1 MNAFRFSD
9 NFNDSTALKMSEL
22 EKNNFSNMQLL
33 KSIYDDSF
41 DVANDFFRGDVEG
54 FKSKSSAKKVFEQTK
69 TAAKKAD
76 KNAKASAKKV
86 NDAKKKVDA
95 AKKDAAKTVEDA
107 KQDVEDAEKDA
118 DEAKEEA
125 KEANEEAEDA
135 EEVAVVDEGDGEEKF
150 ANYSDGE
157 GFDSD
162 NNSDSDEGPI
172 EGMKSKKKKKSSKK
186 KSSSKKNK
194 GSKYPEIIPSPDL
207 IGWAVQKA
215 KGTKNDETMVKNILN
230 SLFVTFLSFLIAHN
244 WYYTFFVNPTKF
256 RFDDTFSFLS
266 ENDFT
271 HFFTIYIVQIVTTIE
286 TFIMESIPGKFNFVM
301 ENTPFGK
308 RSIFFFILSAS
319 LASVPYFLK
328 QLKSIFEYLRNQI
341 NRLINVI
348 RNYNKSPVGLRNY
361 IHDLISKFFNSIL
374 LFKGNALLSGVIG
387 IIFVVKYMKNIM
399 VDHSKGIIENA
410 TEVIPSFFTKLLSGT
425 IFYIIFLVF
434 KFAMFY
440 QPTIAFSSFIIT
452 AYMFYFSIVRLP
464 KINGIGG
471 AFIAVTENNKH
482 MNDGRVMFK
491 LDVFS
496 KFKNGIED
504 ALRFIMQNS
513 HQIILLFTL
522 KANIGNLLKIES
534 KTFKTTLL
542 TGGIAGVFKLLYSVL
557 EKYGIG
563 ESEVKE
569 LGNEFQ
575 ELSKEIQENIEKPD
589 LKKIPNAETMFERI
603 YKPYKSV

>member
-1 MNAFRFSD
+1 MNALQFSD
-9 NFNDSTALKMSEL
+9 NLKDLTAIKLSEL
-22 EKNNFSNMQLL
+22 EKNNFSNMKML

-41 DVANDFFRGDVEG
+41 DVANDFFRGGAEG
-54 FKSKSSAKKVFEQTK
+54 FKSSPKKAFEQTK

-86 NDAKKKVDA
+86 NEAKKKVDA
-95 AKKDAAKTVEDA
+95 AKKDADKTVEDA

-118 DEAKEEA
+118 DEANE
-125 KEANEEAEDA
+125 EANEANEAVENA
-135 EEVAVVDEGDGEEKF
+135 EEVAVVAEGDEEDKDEEF
-150 ANYSDGE
+150 ANYNDSDSDSENE
-157 GFDSD
+157 GFDNGS
-162 NNSDSDEGPI
+162 I
-172 EGMKSKKKKKSSKK
+172 EGMKSKKKSSKKSS
-186 KSSSKKNK
+186 KNK
-194 GSKYPEIIPSPDL
+194 GSKYPETIPSPDL

-215 KGTKNDETMVKNILN
+215 QGTKNDETMVKNILN

-256 RFDDTFSFLS
+256 RFEDTFSFLS

-328 QLKSIFEYLRNQI
+328 QVKSIFEYLRNQI
-341 NRLINVI
+341 NRLIDVI

-361 IHDLISKFFNSIL
+361 IHDIISKFFNSIL
-374 LFKGNALLSGVIG
+374 LFKGNAQLSSLIG
-387 IIFVVKYMKNIM
+387 IIFVMKYMKNVI
-399 VDHSKGIIENA
+399 VDHSKGFIENA

-471 AFIAVTENNKH
+471 AFIAVSENNKH
-482 MNDGRVMFK
+482 MNDGRVLFK

-496 KFKNGIED
+496 KFQNGIED

-513 HQIILLFTL
+513 HQIIILFTL
-522 KANIGNLLKIES
+522 KSNIGRIINVES
-534 KTFKTTLL
+534 KTFKTLLL

-563 ESEVKE
+563 NSEVKE
-569 LGNEFQ
+569 LSNEFQ
-575 ELSKEIQENIEKPD
+575 ELSKEIQENIEKTD

>member
-9 NFNDSTALKMSEL
+9 NFNDLTALKITEL

-41 DVANDFFRGDVEG
+41 DVANDFFCGGVEG
-54 FKSKSSAKKVFEQTK
+54 FKSKSSA
-69 TAAKKAD
+69 
-76 KNAKASAKKV
+76 
-86 NDAKKKVDA
+86 
-95 AKKDAAKTVEDA
+95 
-107 KQDVEDAEKDA
+107 
-118 DEAKEEA
+118 EEA
-125 KEANEEAEDA
+125 KEGNEKDK
-135 EEVAVVDEGDGEEKF
+135 EGNEKDKERF
-150 ANYSDGE
+150 DNDVE
-157 GFDSD
+157 GFDND
-162 NNSDSDEGPI
+162 NDDDGLI
-172 EGMKSKKKKKSSKK
+172 EGMKSKKKNK
-186 KSSSKKNK
+186 SKKNK
-194 GSKYPEIIPSPDL
+194 GSKYPEIIPSFDL
-207 IGWAVQKA
+207 IGWAIRKA
-215 KGTKNDETMVKNILN
+215 KGTKNDETMVKNILS
-230 SLFVTFLSFLIAHN
+230 SLFVTFLSYLIAHN

-256 RFDDTFSFLS
+256 RLAKTFEFLS
-266 ENDFT
+266 ENDFI
-271 HFFTIYIVQIVTTIE
+271 HIFTIYIVQIITTIE
-286 TFIMESIPGKFNFVM
+286 NFIMESIPGKFNFIM
-301 ENTPFGK
+301 DYTPFGK

-341 NRLINVI
+341 NRLIDVI

-361 IHDLISKFFNSIL
+361 IHDIISKFFNSIL
-374 LFKGNALLSGVIG
+374 LFKGNALLSSLIG
-387 IIFVVKYMKNIM
+387 ILYFIKYKNNIIY
-399 VDHSKGIIENA
+399 DDSKGIVENV
-410 TEVIPSFFTKLLSGT
+410 TDVIPSFVTKLASGS
-425 IFYIIFLVF
+425 IFFIIWIVL

-440 QPTIAFSSFIIT
+440 QPTVAFSSFIIT

-471 AFIAVTENNKH
+471 AFIAVAENNKH

-496 KFKNGIED
+496 KFQNGIED

-513 HQIILLFTL
+513 QQIIMLFTL
-522 KANIGNLLKIES
+522 KSNIGNLLNIKS

-542 TGGIAGVFKLLYSVL
+542 TGGITGAFKLLYSVL

-575 ELSKEIQENIEKPD
+575 ELSKEIQENIEKQD
-589 LKKIPNAETMFERI
+589 LKKIPNPETMFERI

>member
-9 NFNDSTALKMSEL
+9 KFNDSTALKMTEL

-41 DVANDFFRGDVEG
+41 DVANDFFHGGVEG
-54 FKSKSSAKKVFEQTK
+54 FKSSPKKVFEQTK

-76 KNAKASAKKV
+76 KNVKASKKKV
-86 NDAKKKVDA
+86 DDAKKKVDA

-118 DEAKEEA
+118 DEAKDEA
-125 KEANEEAEDA
+125 KEANEEAKDA
-135 EEVAVVDEGDGEEKF
+135 EEVAVIADGEDEEF

-157 GFDSD
+157 GFGNDSD
-162 NNSDSDEGPI
+162 SDGDEGPI
-172 EGMKSKKKKKSSKK
+172 EGMKSKK

-194 GSKYPEIIPSPDL
+194 GSKYPETIPSPDL

-308 RSIFFFILSAS
+308 RSVFFFILSAS

-328 QLKSIFEYLRNQI
+328 QLKSIFEYLRNQM
-341 NRLINVI
+341 NRLIDVI

-374 LFKGNALLSGVIG
+374 LFKGNALLSGLIG
-387 IIFVVKYMKNIM
+387 IMFVMKYMQNVM

-410 TEVIPSFFTKLLSGT
+410 TEVIPSFFAKLLSGT

-440 QPTIAFSSFIIT
+440 QPTIAFSSFIIA

-471 AFIAVTENNKH
+471 AFIAVSENNKH
-482 MNDGRVMFK
+482 MNDGRVIFK

-496 KFKNGIED
+496 KFQNGIED

-534 KTFKTTLL
+534 KTFKTILL
-542 TGGIAGVFKLLYSVL
+542 TGGIAGAFKLLYSVL

-563 ESEVKE
+563 ESEVNE

-575 ELSKEIQENIEKPD
+575 ELSKEIRENIEKPD